1 MYQLKKYALVVGML
15 LAFTNVHAQDEA
27 AAESGWTG
35 AGEFGFVN
43 TTGNTDSTAL
53 NLKLEFVKESEDW
66 RHRVTGTALVTDKD
80 GEKDNERY
88 TLEGQS
94 DRNLDEK
101 SYILGVFRW
110 DADKFGPYDPQYTAT
125 LGYGRH
131 LIKTEQHELKA
142 EIGVGYR
149 KLEERTT
156 GISNDEVIVRFL
168 ADDSWQ
174 VLESTLW
181 TNRLLVESG
190 SDNTFTQF
198 NTAVAVAM
206 NNKLSLKVGFEIRNN
221 SDLPPGNAENTDTIT
236 TANLVY
242 KF

>member
-1 MYQLKKYALVVGML
+1 MYLKHVLPAGLLLVSASL
-15 LAFTNVHAQDEA
+15 YAQDEGT
-27 AAESGWTG
+27 AEGGWTG
-35 AGEFGFVN
+35 TGEFGLVN

-94 DRNLDEK
+94 DRNLNEK

-131 LIKTEQHELKA
+131 LIKTEQHELKT

-156 GISNDEVIVRFL
+156 GESSNEMIVRFL

-174 VLESTLW
+174 VFESTLW

-198 NTAVAVAM
+198 NTAIAVAM
-206 NNKLSLKVGFEIRNN
+206 NAKLSLKVGFEVRNN
-221 SDLPPGNAENTDTIT
+221 TDLPPGNAENTDTIT

-242 KF
+242 NF